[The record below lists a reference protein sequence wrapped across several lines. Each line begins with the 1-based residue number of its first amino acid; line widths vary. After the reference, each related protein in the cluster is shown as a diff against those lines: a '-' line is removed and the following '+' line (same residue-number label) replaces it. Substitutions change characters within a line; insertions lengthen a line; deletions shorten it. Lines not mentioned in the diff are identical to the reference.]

1 MKKIEAI
8 IRPERLQDV
17 QDALD
22 GLGVSGLTVTEVVGC
37 GRQKGYTEQYRG
49 SRANISLLPK
59 IKVESVVPPDMVDAA
74 VEAIVGAARTGEIGD
89 GRVFVYPVE
98 QAVRIRTGESGE
110 ETVRPRRGGGLGPL
124 GRALDPLEPGLR
136 AVHRLQRDQDAGA
149 RASPRPARSGRRRRP
164 ARPRPRRR

>member
-8 IRPERLQDV
+8 IRPERLQAV

-22 GLGVSGLTVTEVVGC
+22 ELGVSGLTVSEVVGC

-59 IKVESVVPPDMVDAA
+59 IKVESVVSESIVESVVDA
-74 VEAIVGAARTGEIGD
+74 VVGGARTGEIGD

-98 QAVRIRTGESGE
+98 QAVRIRTDERGED
-110 ETVRPRRGGGLGPL
+110 TVRHDKAEHWG
-124 GRALDPLEPGLR
+124 
-136 AVHRLQRDQDAGA
+136 H
-149 RASPRPARSGRRRRP
+149 
-164 ARPRPRRR
+164 

>member
-8 IRPERLQDV
+8 IRPERLQEV

-22 GLGVSGLTVTEVVGC
+22 ALGVSGLTVSEVVGC

-59 IKVESVVPPDMVDAA
+59 IKVESVVPANVVETAVD
-74 VEAIVGAARTGEIGD
+74 AIVGGARTGEIGD

-98 QAVRIRTGESGE
+98 QAVRIRTDERGED
-110 ETVRPRRGGGLGPL
+110 TVRHEQAEYWG
-124 GRALDPLEPGLR
+124 
-136 AVHRLQRDQDAGA
+136 H
-149 RASPRPARSGRRRRP
+149 
-164 ARPRPRRR
+164 